1 MNNKR
6 LLNHIPNKTATRGF
20 SILEFLV
27 ASLLSMIVLMAVSS
41 TYFTARGLNK
51 SANARIGIQQD
62 LRNAANMIVRDARM
76 AGNFGCFNMAN
87 FPASAVIEDKS
98 SDEYTLKTAGVN
110 NLLPIKEIN
119 KLSYPGF
126 VQADNDKALLFQ
138 YGIDIDID
146 KKNPTAKTAIVSS
159 CFGIAKPHTEIKDLA
174 AAKSA
179 LKITNS
185 DQDGSIA
192 IMKHEMIAYAV
203 GTLGKESG
211 LFRFQLSNDGSWSS
225 PQLLIK
231 DIKSMK
237 IRYFYANC
245 SDAPNASASATS
257 EETFDHK
264 VALDRSLNAKSP
276 ASVQIELD
284 GKNADSDKGDK
295 KNENG
300 KSIDVEK
307 DNTVDIYNINATIRG
322 GNVCADRSL

>member
-6 LLNHIPNKTATRGF
+6 LLNHIPNKTAIRGF

-76 AGNFGCFNMAN
+76 AGNFGCFNMSN
-87 FPASAVIEDKS
+87 SPASAVIEDKS
-98 SDEYTLKTAGVN
+98 SDEYALKTAGVN
-110 NLLPIKEIN
+110 KLLPVKEIN
-119 KLSYPGF
+119 LSYTGF

-138 YGIDIDID
+138 YGIDFD
-146 KKNPTAKTAIVSS
+146 KKNPTAKTAIASS
-159 CFGIAKPHTEIKDLA
+159 CSRIAKPHTEIKNLE

-203 GTLGKESG
+203 GKLGEESKESS
-211 LFRFQLSNDGSWSS
+211 LFRFQLSDDGSWSN

-231 DIKSMK
+231 GITAMDIHY
-237 IRYFYANC
+237 IYAEC
-245 SDAPNASASATS
+245 PDSESASASGANV
-257 EETFDHK
+257 ETFYEDK
-264 VALDRSLNAKSP
+264 FDTSKAEAYSL
-276 ASVQIELD
+276 ASVQIILN
-284 GKNADSDKGDK
+284 KDKG
-295 KNENG
+295 
-300 KSIDVEK
+300 SINSSKEQ
-307 DNTVDIYNINATIRG
+307 DNKVDTYNINATIRG

>member
-6 LLNHIPNKTATRGF
+6 LLNHIPNKTAMRGF

-98 SDEYTLKTAGVN
+98 SDEYALKTAGVN
-110 NLLPIKEIN
+110 KLLPVKEIN
-119 KLSYPGF
+119 KLSYTGF
-126 VQADNDKALLFQ
+126 AQTGKALLFQ
-138 YGIDIDID
+138 YGIDKADS
-146 KKNPTAKTAIVSS
+146 TEKTAIASS
-159 CFGIAKPHTEIKDLA
+159 CYGIAKPHTEIKDLV

-192 IMKHEMIAYAV
+192 IMKHEIIAYAV
-203 GTLGKESG
+203 GKLGKEIG
-211 LFRFQLSNDGSWSS
+211 LFRFQLSDDGSWNN

-231 DIKSMK
+231 DIESMK
-237 IRYFYANC
+237 IHYFYANC
-245 SDAPNASASATS
+245 SDAPNASTSATS
-257 EETFDHK
+257 EENFVRADK
-264 VALDRSLNAKSP
+264 LDISPEAKSP
-276 ASVQIELD
+276 ASIQIVL
-284 GKNADSDKGDK
+284 
-295 KNENG
+295 NG
-300 KSIDVEK
+300 GSIDSSTEK
-307 DNTVDIYNINATIRG
+307 DNKVDIYNINATIRG

>member
-6 LLNHIPNKTATRGF
+6 LLNHIPNKTAIRGF

-76 AGNFGCFNMAN
+76 AGNFGCFNMSN
-87 FPASAVIEDKS
+87 SPASAVIEDKS
-98 SDEYTLKTAGVN
+98 SDEYALKTAGVN
-110 NLLPIKEIN
+110 KLLPVKEIN
-119 KLSYPGF
+119 KLSYTGF
-126 VQADNDKALLFQ
+126 AQTGKALLFQ
-138 YGIDIDID
+138 YGIDID
-146 KKNPTAKTAIVSS
+146 KKNPTAKTAIASS
-159 CFGIAKPHTEIKDLA
+159 CYGIAKPHSEIKDLA

-203 GTLGKESG
+203 GTLGEESG
-211 LFRFQLSNDGSWSS
+211 LFRFQLSNDGSWSN

-231 DIKSMK
+231 GITTMD
-237 IRYFYANC
+237 IRYIYAEC
-245 SDAPNASASATS
+245 PDSENASASGLNTES
-257 EETFDHK
+257 FDYK
-264 VALDRSLNAKSP
+264 NALDISAEAKSP
-276 ASVQIELD
+276 ASIQIVL
-284 GKNADSDKGDK
+284 N
-295 KNENG
+295 NG
-300 KSIDVEK
+300 SIDPSKEQ
-307 DNTVDIYNINATIRG
+307 DNKVDIYNINATIRG

>member
-6 LLNHIPNKTATRGF
+6 LLNHIPNKTAIRGF

-76 AGNFGCFNMAN
+76 AGNFGCFNMSN
-87 FPASAVIEDKS
+87 FPASAVTEDKS

-119 KLSYPGF
+119 KLGYAGF
-126 VQADNDKALLFQ
+126 AQTGKALLFQ
-138 YGIDIDID
+138 YGID
-146 KKNPTAKTAIVSS
+146 KANPAAKTAIVSS
-159 CFGIAKPHTEIKDLA
+159 CSGIAKPQTEIKDLD
-174 AAKSA
+174 AAKTA
-179 LKITNS
+179 LKMTDS
-185 DQDGSIA
+185 DQNGSIA

-203 GTLGKESG
+203 GKLGEESG
-211 LFRFQLSNDGSWSS
+211 LFRFQLSNDGSWSN

-231 DIKSMK
+231 GITTMDIHY
-237 IRYFYANC
+237 IYAECPDSENT
-245 SDAPNASASATS
+245 SASGVNTES
-257 EETFDHK
+257 FDYK
-264 VALDRSLNAKSP
+264 NALDISSEAKSP
-276 ASVQIELD
+276 AAVQIVL
-284 GKNADSDKGDK
+284 
-295 KNENG
+295 NG
-300 KSIDVEK
+300 GSIDSSTEK
-307 DNTVDIYNINATIRG
+307 DNKVDIYNINATIRG

>member
-6 LLNHIPNKTATRGF
+6 LLNHIPNKIAIRGF

-98 SDEYTLKTAGVN
+98 SDEYTLKTADFK
-110 NLLPIKEIN
+110 NLLPVKEIN
-119 KLSYPGF
+119 KLSYTGF
-126 VQADNDKALLFQ
+126 TQTGKDPILLFQ
-138 YGIDIDID
+138 YGIDKADS
-146 KKNPTAKTAIVSS
+146 TEKTAIASS
-159 CFGIAKPHTEIKDLA
+159 CSGIAKPHTEIKDLA

-179 LKITNS
+179 LKITDS

-192 IMKHEMIAYAV
+192 IMKHEIIAYAV
-203 GTLGKESG
+203 GKLGEESG
-211 LFRFQLSNDGSWSS
+211 LFRFQLSNDGSWSN

-231 DIKSMK
+231 GITAMDIHY
-237 IRYFYANC
+237 IYAEC
-245 SDAPNASASATS
+245 SDSENASASGANA
-257 EETFDHK
+257 ETFKYADQ
-264 VALDRSLNAKSP
+264 LDTSIEAKSP
-276 ASVQIELD
+276 ASIQIVL
-284 GKNADSDKGDK
+284 N
-295 KNENG
+295 NG
-300 KSIDVEK
+300 SIDPSKEQ
-307 DNTVDIYNINATIRG
+307 DNKVDIYNINATIRG

>member
-6 LLNHIPNKTATRGF
+6 LLNHIPNKTAIRGF

-62 LRNAANMIVRDARM
+62 LRNTANMIVRDARM

-110 NLLPIKEIN
+110 NLLPVKEIN
-119 KLSYPGF
+119 KLSYSSFAQTGKDPI
-126 VQADNDKALLFQ
+126 LLFQ
-138 YGIDIDID
+138 YGIDKADS
-146 KKNPTAKTAIVSS
+146 TEKTAIASS
-159 CFGIAKPHTEIKDLA
+159 CSGIAKPHTEIKDLA
-174 AAKSA
+174 AAKLA
-179 LKITNS
+179 LKITDS

-192 IMKHEMIAYAV
+192 IMKHEIIAYAV
-203 GTLGKESG
+203 GKLGEESG
-211 LFRFQLSNDGSWSS
+211 LFRFQLSNDGSWSN

-231 DIKSMK
+231 GITAMDIHY
-237 IRYFYANC
+237 IYAEC
-245 SDAPNASASATS
+245 SDSENASASGANA
-257 EETFDHK
+257 ETFKYADQ
-264 VALDRSLNAKSP
+264 LDTSIEAKSP
-276 ASVQIELD
+276 ASIQIVL
-284 GKNADSDKGDK
+284 N
-295 KNENG
+295 NG
-300 KSIDVEK
+300 SIDLSKEQ
-307 DNTVDIYNINATIRG
+307 DNKVDIYNINATIRG

>member
-6 LLNHIPNKTATRGF
+6 LLNHIPNKTAIRGF
-20 SILEFLV
+20 SILQFLV

-76 AGNFGCFNMAN
+76 AGNFGCFNMSN
-87 FPASAVIEDKS
+87 SPASAVIEDKS

-110 NLLPIKEIN
+110 NLLPVKEIN
-119 KLSYPGF
+119 KLSYSGF
-126 VQADNDKALLFQ
+126 AKTGKDPILLFQ
-138 YGIDIDID
+138 YGIDKADS
-146 KKNPTAKTAIVSS
+146 TEKTAIASS
-159 CFGIAKPHTEIKDLA
+159 CSGIAKPHTEIKDLA

-203 GTLGKESG
+203 GKLGKEIG
-211 LFRFQLSNDGSWSS
+211 LFRFQLSDDGSWNN

-231 DIKSMK
+231 DIESMK
-237 IRYFYANC
+237 IHYFYANC
-245 SDAPNASASATS
+245 PDAPNASASATS
-257 EETFDHK
+257 EENFVRADK
-264 VALDRSLNAKSP
+264 LDISPEAKSP
-276 ASVQIELD
+276 ASIQIVL
-284 GKNADSDKGDK
+284 N
-295 KNENG
+295 NG
-300 KSIDVEK
+300 SIDPSKEQ
-307 DNTVDIYNINATIRG
+307 DNKVDIYDINATIRG

>member
-6 LLNHIPNKTATRGF
+6 LLNHIPNKTAMRGF

-51 SANARIGIQQD
+51 SANTRIGIQQD

-76 AGNFGCFNMAN
+76 AGNFGCFNMSN

-119 KLSYPGF
+119 KLGYAGF
-126 VQADNDKALLFQ
+126 AQTGKALLFQ
-138 YGIDIDID
+138 YGID
-146 KKNPTAKTAIVSS
+146 KANPVAKTAIVSS
-159 CFGIAKPHTEIKDLA
+159 CSGIAKPQTEIKDLD
-174 AAKSA
+174 AAKTA
-179 LKITNS
+179 LKITDS
-185 DQDGSIA
+185 DQNGSIA

-203 GTLGKESG
+203 GKLGEESG
-211 LFRFQLSNDGSWSS
+211 LFRFQLSNDGSWSN

-231 DIKSMK
+231 GITTMDIHY
-237 IRYFYANC
+237 IYAECPHSENT
-245 SDAPNASASATS
+245 SASGVNTES
-257 EETFDHK
+257 FNYKT
-264 VALDRSLNAKSP
+264 ALDSSAEAKSP
-276 ASVQIELD
+276 ASIQIVL
-284 GKNADSDKGDK
+284 N
-295 KNENG
+295 NG
-300 KSIDVEK
+300 SIDPSKEQ
-307 DNTVDIYNINATIRG
+307 DNKVDIYNINATIRG

>member
-6 LLNHIPNKTATRGF
+6 LLNHIPNKTAMRGF

-98 SDEYTLKTAGVN
+98 SDEYALKTAGVN
-110 NLLPIKEIN
+110 KLLPVKEIN
-119 KLSYPGF
+119 KLSYTGF
-126 VQADNDKALLFQ
+126 AQTGKALLFQ
-138 YGIDIDID
+138 YGIDKADS
-146 KKNPTAKTAIVSS
+146 TEKTAIASS
-159 CFGIAKPHTEIKDLA
+159 CYGIAKPHTEIKDLA

-192 IMKHEMIAYAV
+192 IMKHEIIAYAV
-203 GTLGKESG
+203 GKLGKEIG
-211 LFRFQLSNDGSWSS
+211 LFRFQLSDDGSWNN

-231 DIKSMK
+231 DIESMK
-237 IRYFYANC
+237 IHYFYANC
-245 SDAPNASASATS
+245 SDAPNASTSATS
-257 EETFDHK
+257 EENFVRADK
-264 VALDRSLNAKSP
+264 LDISPEAKSP
-276 ASVQIELD
+276 ASIQIVL
-284 GKNADSDKGDK
+284 
-295 KNENG
+295 NG
-300 KSIDVEK
+300 GSIDSSTEK
-307 DNTVDIYNINATIRG
+307 DN
-322 GNVCADRSL
+322 

>member
-6 LLNHIPNKTATRGF
+6 LLNHISNKTAIRGF

-51 SANARIGIQQD
+51 SANTRIGIQQN

-76 AGNFGCFNMAN
+76 AGNFGCFNMSN

-110 NLLPIKEIN
+110 NLLPVKEIN
-119 KLSYPGF
+119 KLSYSGF
-126 VQADNDKALLFQ
+126 AQTGKDPILLFQ
-138 YGIDIDID
+138 YGID
-146 KKNPTAKTAIVSS
+146 KANPAAKTAIVSS
-159 CFGIAKPHTEIKDLA
+159 CSGIAKPQTEIKDLA
-174 AAKSA
+174 AAKFA
-179 LKITNS
+179 LKINDS

-203 GTLGKESG
+203 GKLGEESG
-211 LFRFQLSNDGSWSS
+211 LFRFQLSNDGSWSN

-231 DIKSMK
+231 GITTMDIHY
-237 IRYFYANC
+237 IYAECPDSENT
-245 SDAPNASASATS
+245 SASGVNTES
-257 EETFDHK
+257 FDYK
-264 VALDRSLNAKSP
+264 NALDISSEAKSP
-276 ASVQIELD
+276 AAVQIVL
-284 GKNADSDKGDK
+284 
-295 KNENG
+295 NG
-300 KSIDVEK
+300 GSIDSSTEK
-307 DNTVDIYNINATIRG
+307 DNKVDIYNINATIRG

>member
-6 LLNHIPNKTATRGF
+6 LLNHIPNKTAIRGF

-98 SDEYTLKTAGVN
+98 SDEYALKTAGVN
-110 NLLPIKEIN
+110 NLLPVKEIN
-119 KLSYPGF
+119 ELSYTGF
-126 VQADNDKALLFQ
+126 AKTGNDPIPVFQ
-138 YGIDIDID
+138 YGID
-146 KKNPTAKTAIVSS
+146 KENPAAKTAIVSS
-159 CFGIAKPHTEIKDLA
+159 CSGIIKLDNLDNLNTAKLTL
-174 AAKSA
+174 AKSG
-179 LKITNS
+179 
-185 DQDGSIA
+185 QEGSIA

-203 GTLGKESG
+203 GTLGEESKELS
-211 LFRFQLSNDGSWSS
+211 LFRFQLSDDGSWGN

-231 DIKSMK
+231 GITTMDIHY
-237 IRYFYANC
+237 IYAEC
-245 SDAPNASASATS
+245 PDSENASASGANTES
-257 EETFDHK
+257 FDYK
-264 VALDRSLNAKSP
+264 NALDISAEAKSP
-276 ASVQIELD
+276 ASIQIVL
-284 GKNADSDKGDK
+284 N
-295 KNENG
+295 NG
-300 KSIDVEK
+300 SIDPSKEQ
-307 DNTVDIYNINATIRG
+307 DNKVDIYNINATIRG

>member
-6 LLNHIPNKTATRGF
+6 LLNHIPNKTAIRGF

-98 SDEYTLKTAGVN
+98 SNEYTLKTAGVN
-110 NLLPIKEIN
+110 HLLPVKEIN

-138 YGIDIDID
+138 YGIDIDE
-146 KKNPTAKTAIVSS
+146 KNSTAKTAIASS
-159 CFGIAKPHTEIKDLA
+159 CSRIAKPHTEIKNLE

-203 GTLGKESG
+203 GKLGEESG

-231 DIKSMK
+231 GITAMDIHY
-237 IRYFYANC
+237 IYAEC
-245 SDAPNASASATS
+245 PHSENASASGVNTES
-257 EETFDHK
+257 FDYK
-264 VALDRSLNAKSP
+264 TALDSSAEAKSP
-276 ASVQIELD
+276 ASIQIVL
-284 GKNADSDKGDK
+284 N
-295 KNENG
+295 NG
-300 KSIDVEK
+300 SIDPSKEQ
-307 DNTVDIYNINATIRG
+307 DNKVDIYNINATIRG

>member
-1 MNNKR
+1 M
-6 LLNHIPNKTATRGF
+6 RGF

-98 SDEYTLKTAGVN
+98 SDEYALKTAGVN
-110 NLLPIKEIN
+110 KLLPVKEIN
-119 KLSYPGF
+119 KLSYTGF
-126 VQADNDKALLFQ
+126 AQTGKALLFQ
-138 YGIDIDID
+138 YGIDKADS
-146 KKNPTAKTAIVSS
+146 TEKTAIASS
-159 CFGIAKPHTEIKDLA
+159 CYGIAKPHTEIKDLA

-192 IMKHEMIAYAV
+192 IMKHEIIAYAV
-203 GTLGKESG
+203 GKLGKEIG
-211 LFRFQLSNDGSWSS
+211 LFRFQLSDDGSWNN

-231 DIKSMK
+231 DIESMK
-237 IRYFYANC
+237 IHYFYANC
-245 SDAPNASASATS
+245 SDAPNASTSATS
-257 EETFDHK
+257 EENFVRADK
-264 VALDRSLNAKSP
+264 LDISPEAKSP
-276 ASVQIELD
+276 ASIQIVL
-284 GKNADSDKGDK
+284 
-295 KNENG
+295 NG
-300 KSIDVEK
+300 GSIDSSTEK
-307 DNTVDIYNINATIRG
+307 DNKVDIYNINATIRG
-322 GNVCADRSL
+322 GNVCADQSL

>member
-6 LLNHIPNKTATRGF
+6 LLNHIPNKTAMRGF

-51 SANARIGIQQD
+51 SANTRIGIQQD

-76 AGNFGCFNMAN
+76 AGNFGCFNMSN

-110 NLLPIKEIN
+110 NLLPVKEIE
-119 KLSYPGF
+119 LSYPGF
-126 VQADNDKALLFQ
+126 TQKGPALLFQ
-138 YGIDIDID
+138 YGIDE
-146 KKNPTAKTAIVSS
+146 KPTAKTAIVSS
-159 CFGIAKPHTEIKDLA
+159 CSGIIKLDNLDNLKTAKLTL
-174 AAKSA
+174 AKSEPEG
-179 LKITNS
+179 T
-185 DQDGSIA
+185 IA

-203 GTLGKESG
+203 GKLGEESG
-211 LFRFQLSNDGSWSS
+211 LFRFQLSDDGSWGN

-231 DIKSMK
+231 GITAMDIHY
-237 IRYFYANC
+237 IYAEC
-245 SDAPNASASATS
+245 PHSENASASGVNTES
-257 EETFDHK
+257 FDYK
-264 VALDRSLNAKSP
+264 TALDSSAEAKSP
-276 ASVQIELD
+276 ASIQIVL
-284 GKNADSDKGDK
+284 N
-295 KNENG
+295 NG
-300 KSIDVEK
+300 SIDSSKEQ

>member
-6 LLNHIPNKTATRGF
+6 LLNHISNKTAIRGF

-110 NLLPIKEIN
+110 NLLPVKEI

-126 VQADNDKALLFQ
+126 TQIGPALLFQ
-138 YGIDIDID
+138 YGIDID

-159 CFGIAKPHTEIKDLA
+159 CSRIAKPHTEIKNLA
-174 AAKSA
+174 AAKLA
-179 LKITNS
+179 LKITDS

-192 IMKHEMIAYAV
+192 IMKHGMIAYAV
-203 GTLGKESG
+203 GKLGEESG
-211 LFRFQLSNDGSWSS
+211 LFRFQLSDDGSWSN

-231 DIKSMK
+231 GITAAMDIHY
-237 IRYFYANC
+237 IYAEC
-245 SDAPNASASATS
+245 PNSESASASGAN
-257 EETFDHK
+257 EETFKYTDQ
-264 VALDRSLNAKSP
+264 LDTSIEAKSP
-276 ASVQIELD
+276 ASIQIVL
-284 GKNADSDKGDK
+284 N
-295 KNENG
+295 NG
-300 KSIDVEK
+300 SIDPSKEQ
-307 DNTVDIYNINATIRG
+307 DNKVDIYNINATIRG
-322 GNVCADRSL
+322 GNVCADQSL

>member
-6 LLNHIPNKTATRGF
+6 LLNHIPNKTAIRGF

-87 FPASAVIEDKS
+87 SPASAVIEDKS
-98 SDEYTLKTAGVN
+98 SDEYALKTVGVN
-110 NLLPIKEIN
+110 KLLPVKEI

-126 VQADNDKALLFQ
+126 VQTGKALLFQ
-138 YGIDIDID
+138 YGID
-146 KKNPTAKTAIVSS
+146 KTGSGAKTAIASS
-159 CFGIAKPHTEIKDLA
+159 CYGIAKPHTEIKDLA

-203 GTLGKESG
+203 GTLGEESG
-211 LFRFQLSNDGSWSS
+211 LFRFQLSNDGSWSN

-231 DIKSMK
+231 GITTMDIHY
-237 IRYFYANC
+237 IYAEC
-245 SDAPNASASATS
+245 PDSENASASGVNTES
-257 EETFDHK
+257 FDYK
-264 VALDRSLNAKSP
+264 NALDISAEAKSP
-276 ASVQIELD
+276 ASIQIVL
-284 GKNADSDKGDK
+284 N
-295 KNENG
+295 NG
-300 KSIDVEK
+300 SIDPSKEQ
-307 DNTVDIYNINATIRG
+307 DNKVDIYNINATIRG

>member
-6 LLNHIPNKTATRGF
+6 LLNHIPNKTAIRGF

-76 AGNFGCFNMAN
+76 AGNFGCFNMSN
-87 FPASAVIEDKS
+87 FPASAVTGDKS

-138 YGIDIDID
+138 YGIDIDE
-146 KKNPTAKTAIVSS
+146 KNSTAKTAIASS
-159 CFGIAKPHTEIKDLA
+159 CSRIAKPHTEIKNLE

-231 DIKSMK
+231 GITAMDIHY
-237 IRYFYANC
+237 IYAECPDSEN
-245 SDAPNASASATS
+245 APASGLNTES
-257 EETFDHK
+257 FDYK
-264 VALDRSLNAKSP
+264 NALDISTEAKSP
-276 ASVQIELD
+276 ASIQIVL
-284 GKNADSDKGDK
+284 N
-295 KNENG
+295 NG
-300 KSIDVEK
+300 SIDPSKEQ
-307 DNTVDIYNINATIRG
+307 DNKVDIYNINATIRG

>member
-1 MNNKR
+1 M
-6 LLNHIPNKTATRGF
+6 RGF

-87 FPASAVIEDKS
+87 FPASAVIEDKN
-98 SDEYTLKTAGVN
+98 SDEYALKTAGVN
-110 NLLPIKEIN
+110 KLLPVKEIN
-119 KLSYPGF
+119 KLSYTGF
-126 VQADNDKALLFQ
+126 AQTGKALLFQ
-138 YGIDIDID
+138 YGIDKADS
-146 KKNPTAKTAIVSS
+146 TEKTAIASS
-159 CFGIAKPHTEIKDLA
+159 CYGIAKPHTEIKDLA

-192 IMKHEMIAYAV
+192 IMKHEIIAYAV
-203 GTLGKESG
+203 GKLGKEIG
-211 LFRFQLSNDGSWSS
+211 LFRFQLSDDGSWNN

-231 DIKSMK
+231 DIESMK
-237 IRYFYANC
+237 IHYFYANC
-245 SDAPNASASATS
+245 SDAPNASTSATS
-257 EETFDHK
+257 EENFVRADK
-264 VALDRSLNAKSP
+264 LDISPEAKSP
-276 ASVQIELD
+276 ASIQIVL
-284 GKNADSDKGDK
+284 
-295 KNENG
+295 NG
-300 KSIDVEK
+300 GSIDSSTEK
-307 DNTVDIYNINATIRG
+307 DNKVDIYNINATIRG